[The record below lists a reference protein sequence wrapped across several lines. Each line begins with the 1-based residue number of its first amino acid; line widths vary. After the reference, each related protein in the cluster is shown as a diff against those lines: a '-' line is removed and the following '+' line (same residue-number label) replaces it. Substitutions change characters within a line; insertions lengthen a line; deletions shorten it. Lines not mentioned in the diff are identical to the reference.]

1 MWPTR
6 VLALVSAEGPA
17 LWQFRPEKMCRG
29 WIIHSYT
36 ESWKKMR
43 VDHVAG
49 AQRPRYILDTAG
61 DAVHIEVVERKLQLR
76 PMSVDPQPEDDSNN
90 QQYDEPCVFFNEFEN
105 CTSIGSSLLWP
116 ASRLWDSCRCA
127 TCQLGSVATFQQIP
141 RCFNCRGLGC
151 ASDGLESQFQVG
163 VSRG

>member
-1 MWPTR
+1 MPKDR
-6 VLALVSAEGPA
+6 HRDSFGLKKCVGARRARSS
-17 LWQFRPEKMCRG
+17 
-29 WIIHSYT
+29 IHT
-36 ESWKKMR
+36 QSWKKMR

-49 AQRPRYILDTAG
+49 PQRPRYILDTAG

-76 PMSVDPQPEDDSNN
+76 PMSVDPQPEDDSN
-90 QQYDEPCVFFNEFEN
+90 DPCAFFSEIEI

-127 TCQLGSVATFQQIP
+127 TCQLGSAAAFQQIL
-141 RCFNCRGLGC
+141 RRFNCRGLGC
-151 ASDGLESQFQVG
+151 ASEGVESQFQVG